1 MFKCNKCSFQ
11 GLQSNPPQADIAVT
25 THLHESCPVFAITE
39 VKLAVPIYQELH
51 HIFTAN
57 GTGQVES
64 GSVSVKGL
72 VKKLQ
77 CTFSK
82 IANQFIEL

>member
-1 MFKCNKCSFQ
+1 M
-11 GLQSNPPQADIAVT
+11 T

-64 GSVSVKGL
+64 GVVLEILSIYIS
-72 VKKLQ
+72 
-77 CTFSK
+77 TFSEK
-82 IANQFIEL
+82 NIYTCLFLALYSLSAL